1 MNETIQA
8 SARLHDDSG
17 SSTVGSMA
25 GSSGASRGVAQGT
38 EPARTIAIAATF
50 TADLLLRPLEF
61 WMRTLQIPAEVE
73 LAPYAQIMQQLL
85 SADSTLNRNATGC
98 NVLVIRLDD
107 WVRDRLDEPVESN
120 LKHLEQASRGF
131 IKAVDVYRGR
141 NGAATLVFLCPASSS
156 LPPEYQQPI
165 ESIRRELSARLE
177 TRTGVYCCDHA
188 ELVRLYPIDDYEDAI
203 AEKVGHIPYTKDY
216 FAAMATLLA
225 RRVAALLK
233 PRIKVI
239 AVDCDNTL
247 WQGVCGED
255 GPEGIRLTSAHLEVQ
270 RMLIRQHDAGALLC
284 LCSKNNPD
292 DVAAVFR
299 DRPDMLLREEHVI
312 GSRVNWEPK
321 SANLRSLAQELGLSL
336 DSFMFI
342 DDSAVECAEVAANCP
357 SVLTLQ
363 LPSTEAEVRHWLDH
377 VWAFDRIG
385 VTDEARRRTE
395 QYRQNRARARAL
407 EQATDLEQF
416 LASLDLQVTVAAPQP
431 QHLARVAELTQ
442 RTNQFNLTTIRYS
455 ASDVDAM
462 WRSGDA
468 QLLVVHVKDRFGDY
482 GLVGVVIYR
491 VAGEKLDVDT
501 FLLSCRVLGR
511 GVEHRIVNELGRIAQ
526 RAGASVV
533 RISFRPTPR
542 NVPARAFVDQQFG
555 RFRVAGH
562 GGKSADQA
570 VFEVPSEYAVG
581 IKVDGERET
590 ASVIDDVTP
599 ASPVDAGQNEA
610 VHGWHLAALR
620 LSRLA
625 DLVKELDQ
633 STSRQRHGVSTEY
646 VEPATSTEAAVA
658 AIWGEVLGLEAVG
671 ANDDFFELGGDS
683 LMAVQAISRI
693 GSVLGLELTL
703 EEFFEAPVVAKV
715 ATRLADASKLNARI
729 ERLEHAGRSR
739 LSSAQLRLWFTD
751 QIEGENSAYTIPL
764 CVRMKGE
771 LDLDALRAAL
781 DAIVE
786 RHEVLRTTFPN
797 VNGEPMQVIVQRAQF
812 ALQVVDLRGL
822 DVPGHGAQAREG
834 EVLREMRQEL
844 ATHFDLSAGP
854 LIRGKLL
861 QLSAD
866 EHVLLITMHHI
877 ISDGWSLGVLIREL
891 GALYA
896 AQREGRG
903 NPLPALSIQYADYAA
918 WHWQS
923 LSTPRIREQLEYW
936 RECLATAPEL
946 LELPTDWRRPAVQ
959 SHRGDAV
966 RVALGGELTAELKAF
981 ARRHNLTPAMLLFAG
996 WWTALSRLSGQ
1007 RDIVIGMPV
1016 ANRRSTQL
1024 EELIGF
1030 FVNTLAV
1037 RVTIEED
1044 MPVAQFLARVRQ
1056 ALLGAYAHQDVPF
1069 EQVVEALQPPRS
1081 LSHSPIF
1088 QVAFAYQNAP
1098 RSALQLPGL
1107 TLVEQD
1113 VPVQS
1118 TQFDLTLSLQETAD
1132 EISGTLAYAS
1142 DLFEA
1147 ASVERFVS
1155 CLVAML
1161 SAIVREP
1168 DALLGRLPLMSGE
1181 QRLHIVRSLNAT
1193 KSSSLPGA
1201 RLVHEIF
1208 EKQVERTPDAPAVTC
1223 EGRSLTYAQLNRRA
1237 NQLAWYLKEQGV
1249 RIGECVAVV
1258 MPRCTQLLITQLA
1271 ILKCGGIYLPID
1283 PALPEERLI
1292 FMIRD
1297 SAAGVVVTNGT
1308 APDVLSHTGVRC
1320 IDCAGNAAAIDSLR
1334 DDNPGFAIGPAPA
1347 AYVMYTSGS
1356 TGTPKGVVV
1365 PHAGVV
1371 RLAIDNGYAKIEPA
1385 DCIAH
1390 HSNPTF
1396 DASTFE
1402 VWGALLN
1409 GAQVIIIPQAVA
1421 LEARDFAAA
1430 LLEQRVSI
1438 LYMSVGLFN
1447 QYVDALAEVFRG
1459 LRYLIVGGDALDV
1472 EIIRRVLQTSRPQH
1486 LLNGYGPTECT
1497 TFTTT
1502 HLIDKLDERATSIP
1516 IGRPISNTQVY
1527 ILDERREAVPLGV
1540 VGEIYVGGAGVACG
1554 YLNRPD
1560 LTAER
1565 FVPDPFGSDPAARL
1579 YKTGDLGRWRN
1590 DGTIEFLGRND
1601 HQVKI
1606 RGFRVELGEIESHLM
1621 RHEAVAEAVVMMRED
1636 GMGDRRLVAYVTAR
1650 GERPPAVD
1658 ELRSDLKRALPEY
1671 MIPSAFV
1678 ILDQLPLT
1686 PTGKLDRRALPA
1698 PSLAAYANREYVAPS
1713 GATEE
1718 TLAAIWKD
1726 LLRVERVGRE
1736 DNFFELGGHSLLAMQ
1751 VTAHVQGELGLE
1763 VPVRSLFE
1771 CPTLAA
1777 FAARVEELRDAAL
1790 IEKLAHADDLL
1801 EEVATMP
1808 ESRVRA
1814 LLDSLSTTMDGARS

>member
-1 MNETIQA
+1 MNETIQPY
-8 SARLHDDSG
+8 ARLHDDSG
-17 SSTVGSMA
+17 SSADRSTA
-25 GSSGASRGVAQGT
+25 GSAGASQGFAQGAG
-38 EPARTIAIAATF
+38 PVRRIAIAATF
-50 TADLLLRPLEF
+50 TVDLLLRPLQF

-85 SADSTLNRNATGC
+85 SAQSALSRNATGL
-98 NVLVIRLDD
+98 NVLVLRLDD
-107 WVRDRLDEPVESN
+107 WIRDRLDEPVESN
-120 LKHLEQASRGF
+120 LQHLERASREF
-131 IKAVDVYRGR
+131 LKAVDAYRGR
-141 NGAATLVFLCPASSS
+141 NGAATLIFLCPTSSS
-156 LPPEYQQPI
+156 LPSVYQQPI
-165 ESIRRELSARLE
+165 ESIRRELRTRLE
-177 TRTGVYCCDHA
+177 ARTGIHCCDHA
-188 ELVRLYPIDDYEDAI
+188 ELIRLYPIEDYEDAI
-203 AEKVGHIPYTKDY
+203 AEKVGHIPYTKHY

-247 WQGVCGED
+247 WQGICGED
-255 GPEGIRLTSAHLEVQ
+255 GPDGIRLTAPHLELQ
-270 RMLIRQHDAGALLC
+270 RMLIHQHEAGVLLC

-299 DRPDMLLREEHVI
+299 RRPDMLLREEHVI
-312 GSRVNWEPK
+312 GTRVNWEPK

-342 DDSAVECAEVAANCP
+342 DDSAIECAEVAANCP

-363 LPSTEAEVRHWLDH
+363 LPPTEAQVRHLLAH

-395 QYRQNRARARAL
+395 QYRQNRERMKAL
-407 EQATDLEQF
+407 EQAGDLEQF
-416 LASLDLQVTVAAPQP
+416 LASLDLQVTIAPPQP
-431 QHLARVAELTQ
+431 QHLARVAELIQ
-442 RTNQFNLTTIRYS
+442 RTNQFNLTTVRYS
-455 ASDVDAM
+455 ASDVEAM
-462 WRSGDA
+462 WRSGEP

-491 VAGEKLDVDT
+491 VAGGALEVDT

-533 RISFRPTPR
+533 RISYRPTPR

-555 RFRVAGH
+555 RFRVAGDA
-562 GGKSADQA
+562 GESTDRT
-570 VFEVPSEYAVG
+570 VFEVPIEHAVG
-581 IKVDGERET
+581 IKGDGGQET
-590 ASVIDDVTP
+590 APVIGDAAL

-610 VHGWHLAALR
+610 VHAWHQAALR
-620 LSRLA
+620 LSRIA
-625 DLVKELDQ
+625 DLVQELDE
-633 STSRQRHGVSTEY
+633 SISRQRRDGSTEY
-646 VEPATSTEAAVA
+646 VEPRTSTEAAVA

-671 ANDDFFELGGDS
+671 ANDDFFEFGGDS

-703 EEFFEAPVVAKV
+703 EDFFEAPVVAKV
-715 ATRLADASKLNARI
+715 ACKLADASSSNARI

-751 QIEGENSAYTIPL
+751 QIEGKNTAYTIPL
-764 CVRMKGE
+764 CVRMRGE
-771 LDLDALRAAL
+771 LDSDAMRAAL
-781 DAIVE
+781 NAIVE

-797 VNGEPMQVIVQRAQF
+797 VNGKPVQVIAPHGQF
-812 ALQVVDLRGL
+812 ALQVLDLS
-822 DVPGHGAQAREG
+822 GHGAQAREA

-861 QLSAD
+861 QLSAN

-877 ISDGWSLGVLIREL
+877 VSDGWSLGVLIREL

-896 AQREGRG
+896 ARREGRES
-903 NPLPALSIQYADYAA
+903 PLPALSVQYADYAA

-923 LSTPRIREQLEYW
+923 LSTPRIGKQLEYW
-936 RECLATAPEL
+936 RERLASAPAL

-966 RVALGGELTAELKAF
+966 RVALGRELTAGLKAF
-981 ARRHNLTPAMLLFAG
+981 ARRHSLTPAMLLFAG
-996 WWTALSRLSGQ
+996 WWTVLSRLSGQ

-1037 RVTIEED
+1037 RITIEED
-1044 MPVAQFLARVRQ
+1044 MPVARFLVRVRQ
-1056 ALLGAYAHQDVPF
+1056 ALLEAYAHQDVPF

-1107 TLVEQD
+1107 TLIEQE

-1118 TQFDLTLSLQETAD
+1118 TQFDLTLSLQESAE
-1132 EISGTLAYAS
+1132 EINGTLAYAS

-1147 ASVERFVS
+1147 ASAERFVS
-1155 CLVAML
+1155 CLVAAL

-1168 DALLGRLPLMSGE
+1168 DALLGRLPLMSDE
-1181 QRLHIVRSLNAT
+1181 QRAHIVRSLNAT
-1193 KSSSLPGA
+1193 KPSRLPGA

-1208 EKQVERTPDAPAVTC
+1208 KQQVERTPDALAVTC
-1223 EGRSLTYAQLNRRA
+1223 EGRSLTYAQLNRCA
-1237 NQLAWYLKEQGV
+1237 NQLAWHLKEQGV
-1249 RIGECVAVV
+1249 RIGECVPVV

-1283 PALPEERLI
+1283 PALPGERLI

-1308 APDVLSHTGVRC
+1308 APDVLSHAGVRC
-1320 IDCAGNAAAIDSLR
+1320 IDCAGNAAAIGSLR
-1334 DDNPGFAIGPAPA
+1334 DDDPGLAMGPAPA

-1371 RLAIDNGYAKIEPA
+1371 RLAIDNGYAKIEPG
-1385 DCIAH
+1385 DCIGH

-1409 GAQVIIIPQAVA
+1409 GAQVAIIPQAAV

-1430 LLEQRVSI
+1430 LREQRVSI